1 MENDFHEVTEQMTK
15 IDRDFTDTSQKNG
28 NASQLI
34 EDKIKDNEEKGNQ
47 LVKMTSEVK
56 AKQEEFNKLKQEQES
71 KQKEQDMVLKKIS
84 LQNEKIVK
92 QLKEDIIGL
101 NQKLSEANIEFENVK
116 KLGNSND
123 STKKI

>member
-1 MENDFHEVTEQMTK
+1 
-15 IDRDFTDTSQKNG
+15 
-28 NASQLI
+28 
-34 EDKIKDNEEKGNQ
+34 
-47 LVKMTSEVK
+47 MTSEVK

-92 QLKEDIIGL
+92 QLKEDITGL
-101 NQKLSEANIEFENVK
+101 NQKLSDANIEFENVK

-123 STKKI
+123 STKKCEL